1 MENFNLD
8 DYDLKNYK
16 RGDIVE
22 GKVISI
28 QNDNTL
34 VISIPGSAIDGII
47 HLDHYTNDKSIESF
61 KDIVKVGDTIK
72 ATVTKITEDEFLL
85 SRLNQID
92 DEVLDKLNQIKDAN
106 ETLTVN
112 VVEEIEGKGY
122 RCEYNSIR
130 LFMPRSQATKNVT
143 VKSKID
149 VKIIDSDPKKHSYI
163 VSRKAIEDEEF
174 KEERQKE
181 LDKVN
186 VGDVL
191 KGTVIKIEPYGAL
204 LKFETLT
211 GLLKANQVSHS
222 FVDIT
227 KELTLGQ
234 ELEVKVIKKENN
246 KIELSRKALLETP
259 FKLYIKDHK
268 VSDKVEGI
276 VKNKLQYGLL
286 LELAPEVKGL
296 LHQSEF
302 SHNPNDNFQN
312 CVKINDKVEV
322 VIININEDKERISL
336 SRKPL
341 LDNPWERVDA
351 KVGDVVDIKIS
362 EINEKGLKVEALGV
376 DGFVPMSEALTEK
389 GNLTDFYAVGDTSKA
404 IIVEIKPREWR
415 LKLSIKKL
423 KDEEERKSFE
433 KHLTDKEES
442 VTIGDAFK
450 DVLEESK

>member
-1 MENFNLD
+1 MENFEFDMPKDLAVGDKVTGVVVQVEDKTIYLD
-8 DYDLKNYK
+8 VKSFTEA
-16 RGDIVE
+16 VM
-22 GKVISI
+22 
-28 QNDNTL
+28 
-34 VISIPGSAIDGII
+34 
-47 HLDHYTNDKSIESF
+47 HLDHYTKDKNVTSF
-61 KDIVKVGDTIK
+61 KGLVKVNDEIKCQVTKINEEHIYVSRLNQLVDEAFKEVVNANDAGNPINVVVKKEVNKGYLTEYKANQLFLPVALAGKDVKVGDK
-72 ATVTKITEDEFLL
+72 LKVKIVE
-85 SRLNQID
+85 
-92 DEVLDKLNQIKDAN
+92 
-106 ETLTVN
+106 
-112 VVEEIEGKGY
+112 VEE
-122 RCEYNSIR
+122 
-130 LFMPRSQATKNVT
+130 A
-143 VKSKID
+143 
-149 VKIIDSDPKKHSYI
+149 KKRAV
-163 VSRKAIEDEEF
+163 VSRKAILDEEY
-174 KEERQKE
+174 KEEKQKQ
-181 LDKVN
+181 LDLIS
-186 VGDVL
+186 VGDVIKATVVKVEKFGAIL
-191 KGTVIKIEPYGAL
+191 KNGNV
-204 LKFETLT
+204 F
-211 GLLKANQVSHS
+211 GLLRASQVSHK

-227 KELTLGQ
+227 SELKVDD

-322 VIININEDKERISL
+322 AIININEDKERISL

-341 LDNPWERVDA
+341 LDNPWERVEA
-351 KVGDVVDIKIS
+351 KAGDIVDIKIS
-362 EINEKGLKVEALGV
+362 EVNEKGLKVEALGV
-376 DGFVPMSEALTEK
+376 DGFVPMSEALVEK
-389 GNLTDFYAVGDTSKA
+389 GNLSDFYAVGDTAKA